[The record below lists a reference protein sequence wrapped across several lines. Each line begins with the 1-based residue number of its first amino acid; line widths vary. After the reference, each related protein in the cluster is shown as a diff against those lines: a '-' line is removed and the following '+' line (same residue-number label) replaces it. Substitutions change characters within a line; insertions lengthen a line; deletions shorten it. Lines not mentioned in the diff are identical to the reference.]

1 MDTERRSD
9 LLDQYERATELP
21 LLVLAL
27 LMVPLLLLPFL
38 TDLSS
43 TADTAVESSFWAIW
57 AMFAADLGI
66 RTYLSTRRIN
76 YLVSHWYDVLIVAV
90 PFLRPIRVLRS
101 ARSLRLL
108 RLGRLAP
115 FLARSGANARE
126 VGQRRGLQWV
136 LLFGVAAIFA
146 SAALV
151 YEFERSNGGQIDD
164 FGTSLWWAMS
174 TITTVGYG
182 DATPVTAEG
191 RGVAVLL
198 MIIGITFFSWVTAN
212 VAAFL
217 VESSTEPD
225 AVSLADV
232 MRKLEV
238 LDEELKSLK
247 NSVSNNA

>member
-1 MDTERRSD
+1 MDHERKTE
-9 LLDQYERATELP
+9 LLDKYERVTELP
-21 LLVLAL
+21 MLVLAL

-43 TADTAVESSFWAIW
+43 QADTAVESSFWAIW
-57 AMFAADLGI
+57 AMFALDLGI
-66 RTYLSTRRIN
+66 RTYLSSRRIS
-76 YLVSHWYDVLIVAV
+76 YLLNHWYDVLIVAV
-90 PFLRPIRVLRS
+90 PFLRPLRVLRS
-101 ARSLRLL
+101 ARALRLL

-115 FLARSGANARE
+115 FLARSAANIRE

-136 LLFGVAAIFA
+136 LLLGVAAIFA
-146 SAALV
+146 SATLV
-151 YEFERSNGGQIDD
+151 FEFERSNGGQIDD
-164 FGTSLWWAMS
+164 FGTALWWAMS

-191 RGVAVLL
+191 RGVAVFL
-198 MIIGITFFSWVTAN
+198 MLVGISFFSWVTAN

-217 VESSTEPD
+217 VESSAEPD

-238 LDEELKSLK
+238 LEEQLKSLK
-247 NSVSNNA
+247 KTNA